1 MWSSLNCDV
10 TTELFCRV
18 PRLYQES
25 KLATVFC
32 FSQSYDSSSICSE
45 LDRLQEHIEAERR
58 DMLERLLEMRES
70 FEREAVELRQML
82 DHDKARLRQQLRS
95 VI

>member
-1 MWSSLNCDV
+1 MTSQQNYFVEFLGCIKNQN
-10 TTELFCRV
+10 L
-18 PRLYQES
+18 L
-25 KLATVFC
+25 FC